1 MLGAGCWMLDA
12 GWWIL
17 HLNERQRPLWLVWL
31 VCLVDLVCLPGVVH
45 PVKQGSILE
54 I

>member
-1 MLGAGCWMLDA
+1 MLDG
-12 GWWIL
+12 GWWVL
-17 HLNERQRPLWLVWL
+17 HLNERQRPLWLVCLVYL
-31 VCLVDLVCLPGVVH
+31 VCLVCLVRLVCLPDVVH